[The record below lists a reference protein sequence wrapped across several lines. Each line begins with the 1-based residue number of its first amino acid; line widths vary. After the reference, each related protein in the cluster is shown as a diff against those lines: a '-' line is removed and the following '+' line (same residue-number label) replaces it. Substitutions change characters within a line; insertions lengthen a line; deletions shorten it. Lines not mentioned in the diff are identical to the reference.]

1 MTRKTRKHSE
11 KGIHSIPE
19 LRRAFEHVEDAID
32 DMIRKRESKQDMISQ
47 IRKEWLKVF
56 HKTLDKASADA
67 LVTHHMNAR
76 PKHMKGGAQA
86 IAGAPLDYALRPG
99 VYLDQ
104 GKVPGVD
111 GGLTKTV
118 GGGYGSY
125 VQYVDHGFVNPEIA
139 QLSDP
144 VKGQS
149 VFPLAPRVD
158 MGSNAFSAKGG
169 KRGRQT
175 RRKIK
180 GGSAMLEQAFMR
192 PISPGAGP
200 TSPLFDIQ
208 QAIRG
213 AGPGMSP
220 DSTQRTTSYQLG
232 NVYPKAVNIST

>member
-1 MTRKTRKHSE
+1 MTRKTRKHVAKE
-11 KGIHSIPE
+11 IHSIPE

-32 DMIRKRESKQDMISQ
+32 EMIRKRESKQDMIAQ

-67 LVTHHMNAR
+67 LVSHHMASHH
-76 PKHMKGGAQA
+76 KHMKGGAQA
-86 IAGAPLDYALRPG
+86 LAGAPLDYTVRPG

-104 GKVPGVD
+104 GKVPGAD

-125 VQYVDHGFVNPEIA
+125 VQYVDRGFVNPEIA
-139 QLSDP
+139 QHSDP
-144 VKGQS
+144 IKGQS
-149 VFPLAPRVD
+149 VFPLAPRAD

-169 KRGRQT
+169 KRGRKT

-192 PISPGAGP
+192 PIPPGAGP
-200 TSPLFDIQ
+200 STPLFDLQ
-208 QAIRG
+208 QTIRG

-220 DSTQRTTSYQLG
+220 DSTQRMTSYQLG
-232 NVYPKAVNIST
+232 TVYPKAVNISV